1 MYLKTLTTLRCC
13 SACTTDQVRRRQRF
27 SIRVRYHCVQ
37 LQGRK
42 KSANECR
49 WPQLYTTNKRRPRS
63 RHVTISS
70 RHQATNN
77 DRSERSSNSA
87 GGPRLVVISRPF
99 TLYSFSSRHK
109 QQGQGG
115 GEAAAPTPQTFWVCI
130 ECQFSST
137 CAIFSISCRKLSH
150 RLWHSFQH
158 ASARAERHWYSRYVC
173 LSIYLT
179 VAWLYFIEMTKRT
192 TFDTKPHIHAK

>member
-1 MYLKTLTTLRCC
+1 MFINSTKCCTISYVKTPTTLRFC
-13 SACTTDQVRRRQRF
+13 SACTTDQVRPRQRF

-49 WPQLYTTNKRRPRS
+49 WPQLYTTNKRRPVAS

-115 GEAAAPTPQTFWVCI
+115 GCPHSPNLLSKPMYWMPI
-130 ECQFSST
+130 QFHLV
-137 CAIFSISCRKLSH
+137 CAIFSIS
-150 RLWHSFQH
+150 WDDIDI
-158 ASARAERHWYSRYVC
+158 ADTYAC
-173 LSIYLT
+173 LSVYLSVT
-179 VAWLYFIEMTKRT
+179 WLYFIEMAKRI
-192 TFDTKPHIHAK
+192 TFDTKPQIHAK